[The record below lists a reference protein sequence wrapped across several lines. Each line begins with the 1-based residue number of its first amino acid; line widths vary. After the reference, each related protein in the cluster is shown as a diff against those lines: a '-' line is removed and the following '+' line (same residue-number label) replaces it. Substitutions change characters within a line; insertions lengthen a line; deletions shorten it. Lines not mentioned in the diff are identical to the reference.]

1 MRKVNNNSLSN
12 EDQKF
17 EIQLNCC
24 KLEQPESVKLFHLEF
39 DEQLRFGAYI
49 DCLCGKLS
57 KRIGI
62 FNRIK
67 AYLPRPERILH
78 YNSLINPLILYC
90 SVSWTSCCSHDNV
103 N

>member
-1 MRKVNNNSLSN
+1 MVSLWSPVPQREYVSILHNHSLSN

-24 KLEQPESVKLFHLEF
+24 KLEQTESVKLLGIEC
-39 DEQLRFGAYI
+39 DEQLSCDAYM

-67 AYLPRPERILH
+67 AYLPRP
-78 YNSLINPLILYC
+78 
-90 SVSWTSCCSHDNV
+90 
-103 N
+103 

>member
-24 KLEQPESVKLFHLEF
+24 KLEF

-78 YNSLINPLILYC
+78 YNSLINPLILYY